1 MGKINGLE
9 DIHKVPAKVC
19 QMYEAVIQMLEKGV
33 DAAGIHVSD
42 ITEKAGIGKGTAYE
56 YFDTR
61 EDIVACAIVYHV
73 QWLFEWLENALKE
86 RKSFREQLFFLLDEI
101 EKKDGCKN
109 GFLRFVHMMTD
120 NSEFSRMVREKMT
133 SGELALRLP
142 GSVFGRILGM
152 GVERGELRS
161 DLPMDY
167 MIYSL
172 FSHLVT
178 YMLTVTSGECFHTDT
193 ATMRALVCRG
203 IMNEIGTGGE
213 AVFYDCL

>member
-1 MGKINGLE
+1 MGKISGLE
-9 DIHKVPAKVC
+9 DIHKVPPKVC
-19 QMYEAVIQMLEKGV
+19 QMYKAVIQMLEQGV
-33 DAAGIHVSD
+33 DAGSIHVSD

-61 EDIVACAIVYHV
+61 EEIVACAIVYHV

-86 RKSFREQLFFLLDEI
+86 RKSFREQLLFLLDEI

-133 SGELALRLP
+133 SGELVLRLP
-142 GSVFGRILGM
+142 GSVFGRILKR
-152 GVERGELRS
+152 GVENGELRS
-161 DLPMDY
+161 DMPMDY
-167 MIYSL
+167 MIYCL

-178 YMLTVTSGECFHTDT
+178 YMLTATSGECFHTDT

-203 IMNEIGTGGE
+203 VLNEIGTGWNCSE
-213 AVFYDCL
+213 